1 MPLPAHFDMAK
12 DIFLICGVPGS
23 GKTWVSEQL
32 KDQYEYVPHD
42 KHPIESYGSVLASAA
57 KTATKPII
65 AECPF
70 RMSQLIEELKAKN
83 VSVNPYFIVEMAKTV
98 RERYEKRESKPIPK
112 QHISAIG
119 KLRGTADKYKAITG
133 TSDEI
138 HRYLKGAAMHRKGFR
153 PE

>member
-1 MPLPAHFDMAK
+1 M
-12 DIFLICGVPGS
+12 
-23 GKTWVSEQL
+23 
-32 KDQYEYVPHD
+32 DQYG
-42 KHPIESYGSVLASAA
+42 KVLLERA

-65 AECPF
+65 AEAPF
-70 RMSQLIEELKAKN
+70 RMSSLIEELKAAGAP
-83 VSVNPYFIVEMAKTV
+83 VNPYFIVEMAKTV
-98 RERYEKRESKPIPK
+98 RERYEAREKKDIPK

-138 HRYLKGAAMHRKGFR
+138 YRYLKGAAMHRKGFR